1 MTRYEFA
8 AVISRAL
15 QNWHRS
21 PAAWSEPWKNLQRN
35 LKKFKEHPDS
45 ELTEFPAKIII
56 VAKRNVS
63 AATMPTRKHAPTAG
77 MFTAAILNLKNNI

>member
-21 PAAWSEPWKNLQRN
+21 PAAWSYPLKNLQRN
-35 LKKFKEHPDS
+35 LKKFKEHPNS
-45 ELTEFPAKIII
+45 ELTEFPEKMMI

-63 AATMPTRKHAPTAG
+63 ASTMPTAG
-77 MFTAAILNLKNNI
+77 MSTAAILNLRNNTRQIFR